1 MISLDNIDW
10 MNRLQKEQE
19 YTEHY
24 KELLSE
30 YQAEMVYIC
39 RELGID
45 PDVQMIDPT
54 YYTDLIIEAIDN
66 LKQNLRFK

>member
-1 MISLDNIDW
+1 MQED
-10 MNRLQKEQE
+10 QK
-19 YTEHY
+19 Y

-45 PDVQMIDPT
+45 PNVQMIDPS

-66 LKQNLRFK
+66 LKAGLEV

>member
-1 MISLDNIDW
+1 MILPDNNINW
-10 MNRLQKEQE
+10 ERRLQEDQE
-19 YTEHY
+19 Y
-24 KELLSE
+24 KELLSQ

-45 PDVQMIDPT
+45 PNVQMIDPT

-66 LKQNLRFK
+66 LKAELEV

>member
-1 MISLDNIDW
+1 MILPDNNI
-10 MNRLQKEQE
+10 NQERQLQEDQKC
-19 YTEHY
+19 

-45 PDVQMIDPT
+45 PNVQMIDPT

-66 LKQNLRFK
+66 LKWNLRFK

>member
-1 MISLDNIDW
+1 MILPDNNI
-10 MNRLQKEQE
+10 RLQEDQR
-19 YTEHY
+19 Y

-30 YQAEMVYIC
+30 YQAEMVHIC

-45 PDVQMIDPT
+45 PNVQMIDPT

-66 LKQNLRFK
+66 LKAELED

>member
-1 MISLDNIDW
+1 MILPDNNINW
-10 MNRLQKEQE
+10 ERQLQEDQE
-19 YTEHY
+19 Y

-45 PDVQMIDPT
+45 PNVQMIDPT

-66 LKQNLRFK
+66 LKAELEV

>member
-1 MISLDNIDW
+1 MILPDNNINWECRFQED
-10 MNRLQKEQE
+10 QK
-19 YTEHY
+19 Y

-30 YQAEMVYIC
+30 YQAEMVCIC

-45 PDVQMIDPT
+45 PNVQMVDPT

-66 LKQNLRFK
+66 LKAELEV

>member
-1 MISLDNIDW
+1 MILPDNNIQ
-10 MNRLQKEQE
+10 LQESQE
-19 YTEHY
+19 Y

-45 PDVQMIDPT
+45 PNVQMIDPT

-66 LKQNLRFK
+66 LKAELEV

>member
-1 MISLDNIDW
+1 MILPDNNINW
-10 MNRLQKEQE
+10 ERRLQEDQK
-19 YTEHY
+19 Y

-45 PDVQMIDPT
+45 PNVQMTDPT

-66 LKQNLRFK
+66 LKAELEV

>member
-1 MISLDNIDW
+1 MILPDSNINW
-10 MNRLQKEQE
+10 ECRLQEDQE
-19 YTEHY
+19 YMENC
-24 KELLSE
+24 KKLLSE

-45 PDVQMIDPT
+45 PNVQMTDPT

-66 LKQNLRFK
+66 LKAELEV